1 MLFRLPC
8 SAQKECAIFVLFL
21 RSAALITVLTCF
33 LLFSG
38 CGASGPV
45 TNPTNT
51 STPNLTIST
60 TLPAA
65 SVGSNY
71 SATVTV
77 TGGTAPYGFSLASG
91 ELPKGVVLSATSGTI
106 SGTPSAS
113 GTFSFALSVSDSKGT
128 SKQQSLQMT
137 VSNNPAPSGQN
148 GANSFSNVQRS
159 GGWNQ
164 FGQGP
169 PDFVDCSPSPCNGI
183 AFSMTQGI
191 ASPSMSGQATVFW
204 L

>member
-8 SAQKECAIFVLFL
+8 SAQKECAISVLFL
-21 RSAALITVLTCF
+21 RSAALITVLTWF
-33 LLFSG
+33 LLFNG

-77 TGGTAPYGFSLASG
+77 TGGTALTVFLSRRVNCR
-91 ELPKGVVLSATSGTI
+91 KVLS
-106 SGTPSAS
+106 
-113 GTFSFALSVSDSKGT
+113 SVTLPDPFPG
-128 SKQQSLQMT
+128 L
-137 VSNNPAPSGQN
+137 
-148 GANSFSNVQRS
+148 
-159 GGWNQ
+159 
-164 FGQGP
+164 P
-169 PDFVDCSPSPCNGI
+169 PHVDLPPFPSP
-183 AFSMTQGI
+183 FQL
-191 ASPSMSGQATVFW
+191 P
-204 L
+204 